1 METEERIINTQI
13 ERIPKITQCR
23 TIIVLI
29 SSISNKINIHASIKG
44 ESNTIIKNNE
54 IANSDIDDISQNWE
68 VIDINKITCKL
79 SSSEIKRLTLESFI
93 QEADSS
99 MEVDWMDSQ
108 DGADSIE
115 NSLEYD
121 ELNEFSFGL
130 QERTKNQKLSG
141 DQLKFLKHQI
151 EDSSLKIN
159 QISTKFKVSPSLLY
173 KIRRMNW
180 ERLNNP
186 SSNNIVK
193 IYGLQ
198 QQILVNEARNFVIE
212 HWYPFSAKDLN
223 DKIN

>member
-13 ERIPKITQCR
+13 ERIPKTSQCR
-23 TIIVLI
+23 TITVII
-29 SSISNKINIHASIKG
+29 SSISNKININTSIKG

-54 IANSDIDDISQNWE
+54 IANSDIDDINQNWE

-79 SSSEIKRLTLESFI
+79 SSSEIKRLTLESVI

-108 DGADSIE
+108 DGADLIE

-130 QERTKNQKLSG
+130 QERIKNQKLSG
-141 DQLKFLKHQI
+141 DQLKFLKRQI
-151 EDSSLKIN
+151 EDSSLNIN

-198 QQILVNEARNFVIE
+198 QQILVNEARNYLLLSIDTHLVPRILMT
-212 HWYPFSAKDLN
+212 K
-223 DKIN
+223 